1 VALLVSPQTWCVL
14 ILIPPFPLSYLSFL
28 STVNV
33 LPHFMTYAN
42 TKRNAH
48 QEEYFA
54 LDDAELQHV
63 ITILK
68 LLALGAHKVC
78 CALHV
83 SSFAYD
89 SLSHPF

>member
-1 VALLVSPQTWCVL
+1 MRLDFDSSLSPFL
-14 ILIPPFPLSYLSFL
+14 SFFPLDGERVAPFY
-28 STVNV
+28 
-33 LPHFMTYAN
+33 HIC
-42 TKRNAH
+42 KHERNAH